1 MKLHELIV
9 KVAETGLHSQ
19 KSDGS
24 MVPGQNGPYND
35 IETPVRNT
43 SHWAITFVKAFQLTS
58 KEKFKKA
65 ALACTEYLS
74 GQQARPYG
82 KTFWHRESDSK
93 DKCNGL
99 IGQAWSIESIC
110 VVSNAFNIPEL
121 ADLAT
126 EIFHLHPFNSKKKL
140 WNRVEIDGVILSIDE
155 TFNHQLWFA
164 AAASMINSNDT
175 DTIHKQIK
183 LFLQGIQ
190 QNIAQYR
197 NGLIGQSIKTKK
209 RIIYNKNLLLSFK
222 IFIAQLIQSKQK
234 RNWSLYKSIGYHTFN
249 LYAFALLAKKF
260 GCDSIWPETIINDAL
275 NYAKSHEFNNQIKG
289 NQFGFAYNPPGFEL
303 PLALIEFEKDKT
315 KVDHTYIS
323 KLISDQ
329 LTMNF
334 NFETSI
340 MDKNNHDPATH
351 TARIYEATRLPDL
364 NLFI

>member
-9 KVAETGLHSQ
+9 KVAETGLDSQ

-24 MVPGQNGPYND
+24 MPPGKNGPYND

-43 SHWAITFVKAFQLTS
+43 SHWAITFVKAFQITS
-58 KEKFKKA
+58 QDKFKKS

-74 GQQARPYG
+74 GQKARPHG
-82 KTFWHRESDSK
+82 KTFWHRESKSK

-110 VVSNAFNIPEL
+110 VVSNALKIPEL

-126 EIFHLHPFNSKKKL
+126 EIFHLHPFNSKRKL

-164 AAASMINSNDT
+164 AAASMINGNDT
-175 DTIHKQIK
+175 EIVHHRIK
-183 LFLQGIQ
+183 LFLKGIQ
-190 QNIAQYR
+190 ENIAQYK

-209 RIIYNKNLLLSFK
+209 TIHYNNNLFLLLK
-222 IFIAQLIQSKQK
+222 IFVAQLIQSKQK

-260 GCDSIWPETIINDAL
+260 GQDLIWPEKIVTNAL
-275 NYAKSHEFNNQIKG
+275 SYAKSYEFTNQIKE
-289 NQFGFAYNPPGFEL
+289 NEFGYPYNPPGFEL
-303 PLALIEFEKDKT
+303 PLALIELEKDKSQI
-315 KVDHTYIS
+315 DQNHIS
-323 KLISDQ
+323 KLLSNQ

-334 NFETSI
+334 NFETYM
-340 MDKNNHDPATH
+340 MDKNTHDPATH

-364 NLFI
+364 NFFI